1 MVDTVIRNKLDALIE
16 NLPDYSIKY
25 QDIKVGLFYQNI
37 EISDIEILPKKAQ
50 PDSLSSQLSIFF
62 KIKSLH
68 INEIGVGS
76 LLFNKTVKID
86 HILFDNCTVMSVK
99 KSTSNLTNVVKKPM
113 HIDANKIQLS
123 RMNAIH
129 IEALKFVDLS
139 YELYDLSLHEKS
151 QRVLYI
157 DPVCFELHGIHLNK
171 NIDDALPSKSVLDS
185 LIIPDISM
193 GFNSGNYK
201 LSLKNFKADFFQ
213 NSVSLENLELHPT
226 NVPKQLAK
234 KYKFSTEIYNASID
248 NLVIVDVGF
257 KGFLKN
263 HKIVAEKICVSGMNL
278 NIYKDKNKPEN
289 TSKIVKLPHI
299 QLKNTKTKIDIKQMN
314 IGHSSLKIQERVIH
328 KDTVMEVSFSEI
340 NGNIRNIT
348 NQKVDTTSLT
358 ASFKAKLM
366 GKAPINVHLSSSLS
380 PLDNKLY
387 VKGKVGALKFKVFDR
402 VLFPAL
408 GLKILKGQLDGMDFK
423 LVSDGK
429 ISEGRMTMYY
439 HDLKASVLRSK
450 SITKEDGFLSFIAN
464 GLARN
469 SNPNKRGKVK
479 VVTISSERK
488 PHKGLGNHLWRS
500 LQNGIV
506 NTISPFGKRARKND
520 R

>member
-1 MVDTVIRNKLDALIE
+1 
-16 NLPDYSIKY
+16 
-25 QDIKVGLFYQNI
+25 
-37 EISDIEILPKKAQ
+37 
-50 PDSLSSQLSIFF
+50 
-62 KIKSLH
+62 
-68 INEIGVGS
+68 
-76 LLFNKTVKID
+76 
-86 HILFDNCTVMSVK
+86 
-99 KSTSNLTNVVKKPM
+99 
-113 HIDANKIQLS
+113 
-123 RMNAIH
+123 
-129 IEALKFVDLS
+129 
-139 YELYDLSLHEKS
+139 
-151 QRVLYI
+151 
-157 DPVCFELHGIHLNK
+157 
-171 NIDDALPSKSVLDS
+171 
-185 LIIPDISM
+185 
-193 GFNSGNYK
+193 
-201 LSLKNFKADFFQ
+201 
-213 NSVSLENLELHPT
+213 
-226 NVPKQLAK
+226 
-234 KYKFSTEIYNASID
+234 
-248 NLVIVDVGF
+248 
-257 KGFLKN
+257 
-263 HKIVAEKICVSGMNL
+263 
-278 NIYKDKNKPEN
+278 
-289 TSKIVKLPHI
+289 
-299 QLKNTKTKIDIKQMN
+299 MN
-314 IGHSSLKIQERVIH
+314 IGHSSLKIQERVVH

-340 NGNIRNIT
+340 NGKIHNIT

-387 VKGKVGALKFKVFDR
+387 VKGKVGALKFKVLDR

-429 ISEGRMTMYY
+429 ISEGKMTMYY

-488 PHKGLGNHLWRS
+488 PHKGLGNHLWKS